1 MITIPL
7 KKPLKRGDQDIT
19 ELQLREPEGA
29 GELRGIKL
37 IDVQQGDVAT
47 ILLLT
52 KRLLLTPLSQEEI
65 NAIKPVDLCR
75 ITAEITDFFTG

>member
-1 MITIPL
+1 MQTITL
-7 KKPLKRGDQDIT
+7 TKPLKRGEETIT
-19 ELQLREPEGA
+19 EIVLREPEGA

-52 KRLLLTPLSQEEI
+52 KRLTTTPLSQDEI
-65 NAIKPVDLCR
+65 NRIGPADLCKL
-75 ITAEITDFFTG
+75 TSEITDFFTA